1 LTGTAG
7 KAGDRGRGFG
17 VTTWQEIAAAQTLL
31 AKKLREYVAQNNV
44 PALAAVLV
52 RDAGETIVSGQQG
65 IRKVGATGDRNVVQ
79 DTDRFNI
86 GSISKVVTAHL
97 IGAMIDAG
105 VAPDKLS
112 WGSTLGQVMP
122 DVFEPIIP
130 FGNSPNLAYKDVTID
145 QYSVHV
151 SGMPYSPEDSGI
163 YEPAS
168 NAAELGNLD
177 EVQRRLAYVRKAVTD
192 PQITQ
197 CAIPADSNCQNDGD
211 HHTLANTGIHDP
223 GVAGEAVCARG
234 QCVNYSGGQVINAA
248 MLERLS
254 GRDFDDLMQSYVF
267 GPLGMTRSRFGR
279 TATGADDPCWQ
290 HGWDAA
296 TLQVVP
302 YADGDNPAY
311 DTHPRNPVGAMCTT
325 AADLGRFLAESIRP
339 DPQLFKPATLNSMQ
353 TYIVAP
359 VSAFTRGAWVSEM
372 PGTATANVQ
381 YGGDNNFAVAFVRCL
396 RSQQKAVGA
405 MCNMNNQ
412 FGDPA
417 LSDMQNTAY
426 AFDAN
431 WDALFGAGSPEPL
444 ECSHQMPALVATGTG
459 DTALTLFARKR
470 DGTLTCRK
478 STNAG
483 QSWSAEI
490 PIPAEPMTSGLAATA
505 GGFGGSL
512 MFVFGR
518 GTDNQIWCSKSSDGG
533 QNWQNAGAVP
543 FGTFVTGPAVARS
556 TTAGT
561 GVVLHLVGIGTDR
574 HMWYIRS
581 EDGGTTWNQPQAIAQ
596 GTFTSA
602 PAIIASDSG
611 NLVQVFARG
620 DDFRLWE
627 NSNAGAGWQQHWQPI
642 GQGLFVSGP
651 AATFD
656 GSGVHLFARGTDRA
670 IWHNWASGAGQP
682 FQPHYQPLP
691 NGTFMSA
698 PAAAAVQDIYLAA
711 LGDDFT
717 VYVNRSTDGGVT
729 WAGPRQV
736 GPNPGFFI

>member
-1 LTGTAG
+1 LTGTAA
-7 KAGDRGRGFG
+7 KAGDRRRGFG
-17 VTTWQEIAAAQTLL
+17 VTTWQEIAAAQTFL

-52 RDAGETIVSGQQG
+52 RDAGATIVSGQQG
-65 IRKVGATGDRNVVQ
+65 IRMVGGTGDRNIVQ

-86 GSISKVVTAHL
+86 GSISKVFAAHL

-105 VAPDKLS
+105 VAPSKLS

-122 DVFEPIIP
+122 DVFENLDPLEIP
-130 FGNSPNLAYKDVTID
+130 NPAYKDVTID

-168 NAAELGNLD
+168 NATGLGSLS

-192 PQITQ
+192 KQITQ
-197 CAIPADSNCQNDGD
+197 CAMPADSKCKNDGD

-223 GVAGEAVCARG
+223 GVAGEAVCAPG

-248 MLERLS
+248 MLERLT
-254 GRDFDDLMQSYVF
+254 GRVFDDLMQSYIF

-290 HGWDAA
+290 HGWNAA
-296 TLQVVP
+296 KLLVVP

-339 DPQLFKPATLNSMQ
+339 NPQLFQPNTLKSMQ
-353 TYIVAP
+353 TVVAP
-359 VSAFTRGAWVSEM
+359 VSSFTRGAWAWDPTVDQLWY
-372 PGTATANVQ
+372 T
-381 YGGDNNFAVAFVRCL
+381 GDNNFAIASVRCYVKK
-396 RSQQKAVGA
+396 QTAVGA
-405 MCNMNNQ
+405 MCNMNDQ
-412 FGDPA
+412 FGSPA
-417 LSDMQNTAY
+417 VNDMLNTVD

-431 WDALFGAGSPEPL
+431 WDKLFGAGAPEPL

-459 DTALTLFARKR
+459 GNALTVFARKH
-470 DGTLTCRK
+470 DGTLICRQ

-483 QSWSAEI
+483 QSWGAEI

-518 GTDNQIWCSKSSDGG
+518 GTDNQIWYSKSSDGG
-533 QNWQNAGAVP
+533 QHWENAGAVP
-543 FGTFVTGPAVARS
+543 FGTFLTGPAVARA
-556 TTAGT
+556 TTAET
-561 GVVLHLVGIGTDR
+561 GVVLHLVAIGTDR
-574 HMWYIRS
+574 HMWYVRS
-581 EDGGTTWNQPQAIAQ
+581 EDGGTTWNQPQPIAQ

-602 PAIIASDSG
+602 PAIIASDNS
-611 NLVQVFARG
+611 NLVRVFARG

-627 NSNAGAGWQQHWQPI
+627 NSNTGAGWQPHWQPI

-656 GSGVHLFARGTDRA
+656 GSNVHLFARGTDSA
-670 IWHNWASGAGQP
+670 IWHNSAGGASQP
-682 FQPHYQPLP
+682 FQPHYKPIP

-698 PAAAAVQDIYLAA
+698 PAAAAAQNLYLAA
-711 LGDDFT
+711 FGGDFT
-717 VYVNRSTDGGVT
+717 IYVNRSTDGGAT